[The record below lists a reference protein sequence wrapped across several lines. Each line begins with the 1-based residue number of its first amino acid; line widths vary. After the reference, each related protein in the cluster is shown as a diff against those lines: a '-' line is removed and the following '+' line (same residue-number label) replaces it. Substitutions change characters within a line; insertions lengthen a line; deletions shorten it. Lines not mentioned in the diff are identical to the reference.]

1 MIFRSKKN
9 MVFFLA
15 GIGNAREVRVTSI
28 LRKEVVAGEDE
39 EAGETGS
46 Y

>member
-15 GIGNAREVRVTSI
+15 GIGNAREVWVTSI
-28 LRKEVVAGEDE
+28 LSKRKEVVAG
-39 EAGETGS
+39 GI
-46 Y
+46 